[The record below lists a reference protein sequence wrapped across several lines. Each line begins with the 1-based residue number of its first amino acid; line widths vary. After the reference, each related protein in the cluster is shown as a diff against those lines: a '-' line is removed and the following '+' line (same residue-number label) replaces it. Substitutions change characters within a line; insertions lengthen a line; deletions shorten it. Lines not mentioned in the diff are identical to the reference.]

1 MSTAKFPHGL
11 SAAPVLQYRY
21 REVMVCVLPKWLIT
35 GAVCA
40 AICLT
45 AAAPA
50 FAHCRNRSVS
60 ETRCPVCTIE
70 DCSET
75 GLHCHDDRWYCGW
88 DHQGDFCDGS
98 CQANRD
104 AGHHHG
110 NGHHGCRQ

>member
-1 MSTAKFPHGL
+1 M
-11 SAAPVLQYRY
+11 R
-21 REVMVCVLPKWLIT
+21 LPKWLIT

-60 ETRCPVCTIE
+60 ETHCPVCTIE